1 MNSTP
6 RERGDL
12 AVVCPQAQKGRGS
25 YASGIEGS
33 YRSLSVVLPMHFGHS
48 NVIA

>member
-12 AVVCPQAQKGRGS
+12 AVVCPQAQKGQGS
-25 YASGIEGS
+25 YAGIEGS

-48 NVIA
+48 YVVA

>member
-12 AVVCPQAQKGRGS
+12 AVVYPQAQ

-48 NVIA
+48 YVVA